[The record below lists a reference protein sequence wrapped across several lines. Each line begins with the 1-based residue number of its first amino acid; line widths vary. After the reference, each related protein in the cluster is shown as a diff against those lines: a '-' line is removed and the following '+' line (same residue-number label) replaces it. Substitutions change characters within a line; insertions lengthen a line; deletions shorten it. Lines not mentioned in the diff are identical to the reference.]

1 LSTKKPQLFI
11 VEVFL
16 LGQQNQI

>member
-1 LSTKKPQLFI
+1 MFI

-16 LGQQNQI
+16 LLESNIHISFCN